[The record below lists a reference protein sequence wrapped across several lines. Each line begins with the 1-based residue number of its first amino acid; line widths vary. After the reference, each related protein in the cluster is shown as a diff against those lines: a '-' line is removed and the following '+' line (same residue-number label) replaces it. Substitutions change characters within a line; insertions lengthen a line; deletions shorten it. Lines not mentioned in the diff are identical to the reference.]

1 MASLEEEARANIAA
15 VPDDGVTDATAAIQE
30 AIGPR
35 ETKDRRHPAQVTADR
50 LGEHVRAFE
59 DQLTPREVTAFGRV
73 ILALE
78 AVAAGER

>member
-1 MASLEEEARANIAA
+1 MTGTVEEVRANIAA
-15 VPDDGVTDATAAIQE
+15 VPEPARLDAALEQMNAESSAPT
-30 AIGPR
+30 R
-35 ETKDRRHPAQVTADR
+35 DRRHPAQVTADR
-50 LGEHVRAFE
+50 LGDHAKAFE